1 MKKVLFS
8 LIALMA
14 VMTVQAQSICAS
26 WRTIQ
31 PVVETEADGS
41 LVIQT
46 LMFTFNE
53 DGTYSMADELTMSTP
68 PASTMAMEIATN
80 IEVKGSYTLEG
91 DKLTLNPDI
100 NTYKAEVLSL
110 SMDGKVTSNPMIT
123 SQVKGLLNSDEFKA
137 GIAEAEEEY
146 TVKINGD
153 MLEMNDGEQTLT
165 LARFSTINN

>member
-14 VMTVQAQSICAS
+14 VMTVQAQSINAS

-31 PVVETEADGS
+31 PVVVTEADGS
-41 LVIQT
+41 LEIQT
-46 LMFTFNE
+46 LMYTFNE

-80 IEVKGSYTLEG
+80 LEIKGSYTLEG
-91 DKLTLNPDI
+91 DKLTITPDI
-100 NTYKAEVLSL
+100 DTYKAEMLSL

-123 SQVKGLLNSDEFKA
+123 SQVKGMLNDNEFKA
-137 GIAEAEEEY
+137 GFAEPQIY
-146 TVKINGD
+146 TIKVNGD
-153 MLEMNDGEQTLT
+153 MLEMNDGEETLT